1 MTPAEKQQFRASVFQ
16 NMAAAHTKA
25 ALDLRAN
32 WLPSFMAGALERMIV
47 RIGIEQEAAAL
58 FSALARAAMGI
69 DDAPALKLIRAGQI
83 EAFEFAARQF
93 RVYASDNQTLAQRYR
108 LKGKDFLISD
118 KRTQTWND
126 AADDCERVA
135 AELRRD
141 VDG

>member
-1 MTPAEKQQFRASVFQ
+1 MTPAEKQQFSASVFQ

-32 WLPSFMAGALERMIV
+32 WLPALDAGALERMIV
-47 RIGIEQEAAAL
+47 RIGIEQEAAAH

-69 DDAPALKLIRAGQI
+69 DDAPALKLIRASQI
-83 EAFEFAARQF
+83 EAFEFAASQF
-93 RVYASDNQTLAQRYR
+93 RVYADDNHTLAMRYR
-108 LKGKDFLISD
+108 LKGKAFLIAD
-118 KRTQTWND
+118 KRTQTWRD

-141 VDG
+141 ADG